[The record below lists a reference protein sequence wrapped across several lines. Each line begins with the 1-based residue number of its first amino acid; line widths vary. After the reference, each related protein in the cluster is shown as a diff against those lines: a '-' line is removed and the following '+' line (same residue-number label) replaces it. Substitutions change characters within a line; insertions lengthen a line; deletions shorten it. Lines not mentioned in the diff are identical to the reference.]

1 MVVEFSNGDNL
12 ELEEADIMH
21 VGKAVDGRREG
32 LYIR

>member
-21 VGKAVDGRREG
+21 VGKAVEGRREG